1 MVISVIVIIVD
12 MFKISCLKANIIN
25 TNKDA
30 NTMTIDSI
38 NKYGIAY
45 LDLIH
50 IIISRKEISNKSIC
64 NIRLFIYFLLMFNP
78 QKWNNNQFQF

>member
-50 IIISRKEISNKSIC
+50 IIISRKEISNKNKC
-64 NIRLFIYFLLMFNP
+64 NI
-78 QKWNNNQFQF
+78 